1 MTKIKL
7 PDNNF
12 VLCIHFLF
20 YCVMEINYEL
30 LMNSAKNAAQTSYS
44 PFSRFAVGA
53 AVLAS
58 SGKIYEGCNVENS
71 SFGLTICAE
80 RCAIFK
86 AVSEGEKE
94 IVAVAIYSPNA
105 DSCYPCGACRQVM
118 YEFQGD
124 NEEISV
130 ITENLGQL
138 EVQKLSYFLPC
149 GFRI

>member
-1 MTKIKL
+1 MNI
-7 PDNNF
+7 DYND
-12 VLCIHFLF
+12 
-20 YCVMEINYEL
+20 
-30 LMNSAKNAAQTSYS
+30 LMNKAKEASGTSYS

-58 SGKIYEGCNVENS
+58 SGKVYLGCNVENS

-86 AVSEGEKE
+86 AISEGEKE
-94 IVAVAIYSPNA
+94 IRAVAIYSPNA

-124 NEEISV
+124 EEIEV
-130 ITENLGQL
+130 ITENLGEL
-138 EVQKLSYFLPC
+138 DINKLSYFLPC

>member
-1 MTKIKL
+1 
-7 PDNNF
+7 
-12 VLCIHFLF
+12 
-20 YCVMEINYEL
+20 MEINYEL

>member
-1 MTKIKL
+1 MSI
-7 PDNNF
+7 DYND
-12 VLCIHFLF
+12 
-20 YCVMEINYEL
+20 
-30 LMNSAKNAAQTSYS
+30 LMNKAKEASGTSYS

-58 SGKIYEGCNVENS
+58 SGKVYLGCNVENS

-86 AVSEGEKE
+86 AISEGEKE
-94 IVAVAIYSPNA
+94 IRAVAIYSPNA

-124 NEEISV
+124 EEIEV
-130 ITENLGQL
+130 ITENLGEL
-138 EVQKLSYFLPC
+138 DINKLSYFLPC